1 LTVHKVLLPMAS
13 MAGTCIDDKEGIV
26 ILITKF
32 SPDNMN
38 IPHIVNW
45 IDIKLNKTLHWQFLL
60 PLFLFSMCE
69 TFYQKN
75 LEGNSIIVLG
85 ESTNILMTP
94 PPPIWKALFYASY
107 LWTLLRLLWTNL
119 FFNYYIGQ
127 LSCSSSMPNRW
138 TLFRLVISFSIL
150 IKKSL
155 VD

>member
-13 MAGTCIDDKEGIV
+13 MAGTCIDDKERIV

-45 IDIKLNKTLHWQFLL
+45 IDIKWNKTLHWQFLL

-94 PPPIWKALFYASY
+94 PPPM
-107 LWTLLRLLWTNL
+107 TLLRLLWTNL
-119 FFNYYIGQ
+119 FFNYYISQ
-127 LSCSSSMPNRW
+127 LSCSSSMPNTW
-138 TLFRLVISFSIL
+138 TLVSYIVLNF
-150 IKKSL
+150 
-155 VD
+155 D